1 MGEDHHLLQIGCGT
15 RFEAYVA
22 LLHFFVSVGLGA
34 EVEPNTALGKD
45 IPQVFACS
53 GNSTTHNDILIGQ
66 SQTRCWEIKLFR
78 YYELYSIMKMTIG
91 FYGSFMGNNPFW
103 GLWPLGYW
111 KKKLSEWF
119 AHIKMHLQ
127 GALRESLLCRRV
139 FFQGFCQATQILI
152 ILKFLP

>member
-111 KKKLSEWF
+111 KKNWANDLPISKCICRVLFVSPALS
-119 AHIKMHLQ
+119 K
-127 GALRESLLCRRV
+127 G